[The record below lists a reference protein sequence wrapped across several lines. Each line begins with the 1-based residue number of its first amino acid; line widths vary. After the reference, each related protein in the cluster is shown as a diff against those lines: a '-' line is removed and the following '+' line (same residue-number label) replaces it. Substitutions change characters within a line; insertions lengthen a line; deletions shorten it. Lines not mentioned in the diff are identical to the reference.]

1 MKKNNFSFD
10 NIDDNIILKYEP
22 SKNLK
27 LFKHYYEKWIVENEY
42 DLNKVKN
49 LTFLIYLN
57 MTAMHDSPFDLFLF
71 YFAKKLIGNNDK

>member
-10 NIDDNIILKYEP
+10 EDNGSIKLNYEP

-27 LFKHYYEKWIVENEY
+27 TFRKYYENWIMDNGY
-42 DLNKVKN
+42 DLDKVKK

-57 MTAMHDSPFDLFLF
+57 MSPLHEKPFDLFLF
-71 YFAKKLIGNNDK
+71 YFAKKLIGNEN